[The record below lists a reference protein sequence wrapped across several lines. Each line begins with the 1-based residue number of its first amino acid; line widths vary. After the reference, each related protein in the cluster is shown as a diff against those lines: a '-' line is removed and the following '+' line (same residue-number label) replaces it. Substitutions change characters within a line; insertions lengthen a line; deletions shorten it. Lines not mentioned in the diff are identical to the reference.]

1 MHLLYLICHAFK
13 HFIFS
18 GFGIRQV
25 CDIVMF
31 ANAYGAQIDWQ
42 WLFSQCE
49 AIRANVFAAT
59 LFKIGKNHL
68 NFDEEKSCYPKE
80 WFAAAPD
87 EMNLLLELLES
98 GIYGGATMSRKHSST
113 MTLEAVKSER
123 EGKKNS
129 HGVAASLFPKAK
141 SLEGRYQ
148 YLKKHPYLL
157 PVAWSERLV
166 QYCMETY
173 KQSEN
178 NAVDTVK
185 IGRARIELLK
195 EYGIINE

>member
-1 MHLLYLICHAFK
+1 
-13 HFIFS
+13 
-18 GFGIRQV
+18 
-25 CDIVMF
+25 
-31 ANAYGAQIDWQ
+31 
-42 WLFSQCE
+42 
-49 AIRANVFAAT
+49 
-59 LFKIGKNHL
+59 
-68 NFDEEKSCYPKE
+68 
-80 WFAAAPD
+80 
-87 EMNLLLELLES
+87 
-98 GIYGGATMSRKHSST
+98 MSRKHSST
-113 MTLEAVKSER
+113 MTLEAVKAER
-123 EGKKNS
+123 EGKKKS

-166 QYCMETY
+166 QYCMETC

-195 EYGIINE
+195 EYGIIK